1 MNKKQLIV
9 ALVLL
14 LITTPAIPKGATTQ
28 TGPKPQFT
36 GKWFMEDLTR
46 EQRVE
51 IVAGYLKTA
60 KENGVTIRKSPT
72 FYIVELYKEY
82 DTSPQ
87 QMDYSV
93 GAVIK
98 TIALLYGDWQ
108 EEGKT
113 EQQVFKETYGDGW
126 QEMYRGALDTR
137 KAIKEL
143 GNE

>member
-1 MNKKQLIV
+1 MNKKQLII
-9 ALVLL
+9 ALALL
-14 LITTPAIPKGATTQ
+14 LITTPAITQDTTTQ
-28 TGPKPQFT
+28 ASPKPQFT
-36 GKWFMEDLTR
+36 GKWFMEELSH
-46 EQRVE
+46 EQRIEV
-51 IVAGYLKTA
+51 IAGYIKTA
-60 KENGVTIRKSPT
+60 KEKGVTMKKSSS

-113 EQQVFKETYGDGW
+113 EQQVFKETYGDEW
-126 QEMYRGALDTR
+126 QDMYQGALDTR
-137 KAIKEL
+137 KVIKEL